1 MLYSFSRLFPLRL
14 VVHAIINLVL
24 CIILRYMPSISAI
37 FDLYLVI
44 NPFVLYIRMVM
55 LFNKLSKE

>member
-1 MLYSFSRLFPLRL
+1 ML
-14 VVHAIINLVL
+14 
-24 CIILRYMPSISAI
+24 SISAI